1 MKKASKFSLL
11 LATVAACTIFFSSCQ
26 EQKPD
31 LAQIKSE
38 IQELENSYANGLNTK
53 DANAVIVYYADDA
66 VSMPNNQPAVS
77 GRDAILKMIQ
87 QEIAGDTT
95 NAVVSFETVDVFA
108 AGEFVT
114 ETGKGISKD
123 ADGNVLK
130 TSKYVALFEKR
141 DGKYVC
147 IRDIYNNDQK

>member
-1 MKKASKFSLL
+1 
-11 LATVAACTIFFSSCQ
+11 
-26 EQKPD
+26 
-31 LAQIKSE
+31 
-38 IQELENSYANGLNTK
+38 
-53 DANAVIVYYADDA
+53 
-66 VSMPNNQPAVS
+66 MPNNQPAVS

-87 QEIAGDTT
+87 QEIAVDTT
-95 NAVVSFETVDVFA
+95 NALVSFETIDVFA

-130 TSKYVALFEKR
+130 TSKYMALFEKR
-141 DGKYVC
+141 NGKYIC